1 MVEEGGGGARAR
13 RAARPRRRRR
23 TPSPSSRLSQ
33 PIVHVAFIPAIIVLG
48 LLCTE
53 PRPTLA
59 QLLAP
64 M

>member
-1 MVEEGGGGARAR
+1 
-13 RAARPRRRRR
+13 
-23 TPSPSSRLSQ
+23 
-33 PIVHVAFIPAIIVLG
+33 VHVAFIPAIIVLG